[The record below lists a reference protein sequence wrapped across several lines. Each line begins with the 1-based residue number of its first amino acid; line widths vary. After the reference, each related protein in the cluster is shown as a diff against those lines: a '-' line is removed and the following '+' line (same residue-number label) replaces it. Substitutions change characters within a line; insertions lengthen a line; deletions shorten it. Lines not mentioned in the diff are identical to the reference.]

1 MNWLII
7 SDTDTTSLRNFITG
21 KNADA
26 SFTLCKEDD
35 IGELLKVTE
44 KIDEI
49 SFIII
54 YSSIQSTD
62 FLPFYTNLT
71 GYAAARELPVWT
83 NIAELGTS
91 NIFNSDRLY
100 CMKNMDAIEKDISKN
115 FKTLQKS
122 FIQSTARRTLF
133 IKGIPFTPDC
143 FGQYIDKGKTEICQM
158 FLDGGMD
165 TNVRDYDGT
174 PMLNLA
180 VRSDNYEL
188 AEWLIEN
195 GAHINTESEDRGYTP
210 VMDAVWRGNEKI
222 TQLMISKGADLNT
235 ICKEGQ
241 SNLVLAVGANRPGIC
256 KLLAENGADPD
267 IKDMMGMSAY
277 QYAKLFKKEELVK
290 LLEPFH
296 KEQQ

>member
-1 MNWLII
+1 MKWLII
-7 SDTDTTSLRNFITG
+7 SDTDTTSLRDFITKKN
-21 KNADA
+21 KNA
-26 SFTLCKEDD
+26 SFKLCKEDD
-35 IGELLKVTE
+35 IGELLQVSKT
-44 KIDEI
+44 IDEI

-54 YSSIQSTD
+54 YSSNQSTD

-83 NIAELGTS
+83 NISELGTS
-91 NIFNSDRLY
+91 NIFPSEHLY
-100 CMKNMDAIEKDISKN
+100 CLKDMNAIEKDISKN
-115 FKTLQKS
+115 FTKLQKS
-122 FIQSTARRTLF
+122 FIQTSARRTLF

-143 FGQYIDKGKTEICQM
+143 FGQYIDKGKTEICQL

-174 PMLNLA
+174 PMLNIA

-188 AEWLIEN
+188 TEWLIEN
-195 GAHINTESEDRGYTP
+195 GADINTESEDRGYTP

-222 TQLMISKGADLNT
+222 TRFMISKGADLNT

-241 SNLVLAVGANRPGIC
+241 SNLVLAVGANRPGIV
-256 KLLAENGADPD
+256 KLLVENGADPD

-277 QYAKLFKKEELVK
+277 QYAKLFRKEELVK

-296 KEQQ
+296 KE